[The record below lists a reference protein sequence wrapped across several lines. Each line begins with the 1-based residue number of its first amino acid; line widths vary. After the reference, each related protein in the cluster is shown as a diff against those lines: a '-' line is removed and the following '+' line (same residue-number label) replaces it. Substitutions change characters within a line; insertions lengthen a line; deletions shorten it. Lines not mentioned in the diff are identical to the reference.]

1 MELTEH
7 NHVDVSS
14 LGSFTLLINLFMSTC
29 NVMLVWFL
37 ISWGNLLKQSASM
50 LIFLELHSADELTR
64 VSPVAFNFAL
74 EST

>member
-14 LGSFTLLINLFMSTC
+14 LDSFTLLINLFMSTC

-50 LIFLELHSADELTR
+50 LIFLELHSTDELTR